1 MGNYDDYKRGRDLAW
16 ETLINSRVSS
26 LPVEL
31 DRVAGCCGV
40 SVISFER
47 AVKAGYIYE
56 DEAVG
61 KMFAKTI
68 DGIKTVFVNNTLEN
82 KGSIRFLIAKGIGCC
97 ILAKNPSYI
106 TERTAY
112 EAGIFARDLLMP
124 ATVLFGLGV
133 KDAADIARICH
144 VSQRAAQIRAERM
157 AQLYERNR
165 FNGHP
170 LEKRVRAQFDTFINE
185 NKLN

>member
-82 KGSIRFLIAKGIGCC
+82 KGSIRFLIAKGIEQLMRPEFLQEICLCRQRCC
-97 ILAKNPSYI
+97 L
-106 TERTAY
+106 
-112 EAGIFARDLLMP
+112 DL
-124 ATVLFGLGV
+124 
-133 KDAADIARICH
+133 
-144 VSQRAAQIRAERM
+144 E
-157 AQLYERNR
+157 
-165 FNGHP
+165 
-170 LEKRVRAQFDTFINE
+170 
-185 NKLN
+185 